1 LVFVIDKFNVE
12 NLIITAGEDGAY
24 CMGNGFF
31 LHQKGFKVDVKDT
44 VGSGDSFLA
53 ALVYKMLNDKPWE
66 ECIQFA
72 CATGSLMATKSGG
85 THKVDENRIQE
96 FIEKSDQ

>member
-1 LVFVIDKFNVE
+1 
-12 NLIITAGEDGAY
+12 
-24 CMGNGFF
+24 
-31 LHQKGFKVDVKDT
+31 
-44 VGSGDSFLA
+44 
-53 ALVYKMLNDKPWE
+53 MLNNKPWE
-66 ECIQFA
+66 ECLQFA